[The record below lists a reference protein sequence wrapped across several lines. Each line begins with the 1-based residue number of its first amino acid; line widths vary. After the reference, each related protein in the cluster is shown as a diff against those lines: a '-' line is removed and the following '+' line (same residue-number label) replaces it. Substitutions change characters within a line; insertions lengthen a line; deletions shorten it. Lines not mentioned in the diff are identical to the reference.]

1 MTQNVVW
8 LNEVGISDVDKV
20 GGKNASLG
28 EMIGALGAKGVCVP
42 GGFAT
47 TAGAFELFEWN
58 AVSPAWTSSFPFADW
73 VVENYILT

>member
-8 LNEVGISDVDKV
+8 LNEVGISDIDKV

-47 TAGAFELFEWN
+47 TVGAFELFLSHSNLKEKIN
-58 AVSPAWTSSFPFADW
+58 DFK
-73 VVENYILT
+73 